1 MYFDYYYFSFL
12 SVTSIMLC
20 WKVTA
25 NPVDKTPFM
34 LSGPQMKQCFASQSE
49 VIYADLEQLVS
60 TEKLALIN

>member
-1 MYFDYYYFSFL
+1 
-12 SVTSIMLC
+12 MLC